1 MLKRH
6 AFIAGALALL
16 IAVPV
21 AYAQIAIP
29 DNIAKAVANP
39 ARVQKQKDRDAGRK
53 PAEVFALAG
62 LKTGDKVIE
71 LGSFGH
77 YDSEIIAA
85 AIGPTGKLYM
95 YDLPYMANREA
106 AFKAFVDGR
115 ANAEHK
121 TADFDKI
128 DYPQGIDMVVIDM
141 YYHDIAINNVDTP
154 AVNTRLLAALKPGG
168 RVLIVDHNAEAG
180 SGRRDSKTIHRIDPA
195 VIKDEMTKAG
205 FRLVT
210 DSKMFANTTDDHT
223 KMVFEATTRG
233 STDRSLLVYE
243 KPR

>member
-1 MLKRH
+1 MLNRH

-77 YDSEIIAA
+77 YDSEIISA

-128 DYPQGIDMVVIDM
+128 DYPQGIDMVFLQPEQGAGNEKAPHLMTTIIENARVPIGM
-141 YYHDIAINNVDTP
+141 IPLTRIGMLVEMSAIKI
-154 AVNTRLLAALKPGG
+154 R
-168 RVLIVDHNAEAG
+168 
-180 SGRRDSKTIHRIDPA
+180 
-195 VIKDEMTKAG
+195 
-205 FRLVT
+205 
-210 DSKMFANTTDDHT
+210 
-223 KMVFEATTRG
+223 
-233 STDRSLLVYE
+233 
-243 KPR
+243 